1 MFARSIERADM
12 CTQDGT
18 SPSSPTAAQVA
29 AGPPPLRARSLLVGA
44 AIALT
49 VLVISVLMLVPRPGP
64 QDESSFANQRKGLL
78 ANGPRMPAA
87 LAGIGFDGHLTVL
100 LFVRRLSSSVRV
112 ARWHAREPGSWCRA
126 RRECGG

>member
-64 QDESSFANQRKGLL
+64 QDESSFANRRNGLL
-78 ANGPRMPAA
+78 ANGPRM
-87 LAGIGFDGHLTVL
+87 
-100 LFVRRLSSSVRV
+100 RRR
-112 ARWHAREPGSWCRA
+112 
-126 RRECGG
+126 